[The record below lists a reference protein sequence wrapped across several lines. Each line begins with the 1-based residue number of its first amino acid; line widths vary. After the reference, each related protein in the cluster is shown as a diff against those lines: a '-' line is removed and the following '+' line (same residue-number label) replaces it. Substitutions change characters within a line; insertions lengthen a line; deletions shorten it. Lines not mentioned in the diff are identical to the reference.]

1 LASKNLNLYQK
12 KAMQKL
18 FIVLISIIFFQS
30 KTNAQSAD
38 LKSLGYIVLD
48 STKGASLYKKNLEFN
63 GLNSIIILQVIDI
76 QQVKIEQLASIPHGG
91 VQPEG
96 LYLNQKNLS
105 KSPFF
110 KMYAYQNAIKQA
122 QKRFEKKMWGL
133 MNAAFFEQYGDST
146 QIAFP
151 LKINGKIVTTGSS
164 PYGPQRNPKKEYYKN
179 TTLKAL
185 VWNETTVS
193 IENYNTETGEPLTDQ
208 KIKNALVSYDY
219 KDHPAKALYGDTPN
233 RYHVLGTKNNHL
245 YMLTVDKTSLENA
258 AQQLRALGIS
268 GDIMTIDGGVSV
280 FIFNQKKGVLAL
292 PSNKEKKL
300 PHYLVF
306 VKK

>member
-1 LASKNLNLYQK
+1 MKKLVVLLIVSILFLTKTIAQFAELKASG
-12 KAMQKL
+12 
-18 FIVLISIIFFQS
+18 F
-30 KTNAQSAD
+30 
-38 LKSLGYIVLD
+38 IVLD
-48 STKGASLYKKNLEFN
+48 SIKGASLYKKSIKTN
-63 GLNSIIILQVIDI
+63 GENTDYFLQVIDI
-76 QQVKIEQLASIPHGG
+76 QQVRIEQLASTPHGG
-91 VQPEG
+91 QQPEG
-96 LYLNQKNLS
+96 LYLDKKELS
-105 KSPFF
+105 RSPFF
-110 KMYAYQNAIKQA
+110 KMYVYENAIKQT
-122 QKRFEKKMWGL
+122 QKRFEKNAWGL

-164 PYGPQRNPKKEYYKN
+164 PYGPQKSPKKAYYKT

-185 VWNETTVS
+185 VWNDTMITIKRYS
-193 IENYNTETGEPLTDQ
+193 TETGSPLTDGQ
-208 KIKNALVSYDY
+208 VKNAIVSYDY

-233 RYHVLGTKNNHL
+233 RYHALGTKNNHL

-258 AQQLRALGIS
+258 AQQLRTLGIS
-268 GDIMTIDGGVSV
+268 SDIMTIDGGVSV
-280 FIFNQKKGVLAL
+280 FVFNQKKGILAL

>member
-1 LASKNLNLYQK
+1 
-12 KAMQKL
+12 MQKMRKFIFFL
-18 FIVLISIIFFQS
+18 IFIVVL
-30 KTNAQSAD
+30 KAD
-38 LKSLGYIVLD
+38 LGAQFTEIKASGFIVLD
-48 STKGASLYKKNLEFN
+48 SVKGASLYKKSIKTN
-63 GLNSIIILQVIDI
+63 GESTDYFLQIIDI
-76 QQVKIEQLASIPHGG
+76 QQVRIEQLASTPHVGH
-91 VQPEG
+91 QPEG
-96 LYLNQKNLS
+96 LYLEKKELS
-105 KSPFF
+105 RSPFF
-110 KMYAYQNAIKQA
+110 KMYAYENAIKQT
-122 QKRFEKKMWGL
+122 QKRFEKKVWGL

-164 PYGPQRNPKKEYYKN
+164 PYGPQKIPKKEYYKA
-179 TTLKAL
+179 TTLRAL
-185 VWNETTVS
+185 VWNDTMIT
-193 IENYNTETGEPLTDQ
+193 IKNYSTETGSPLTDGHV
-208 KIKNALVSYDY
+208 KNAIVSYDY

-258 AQQLRALGIS
+258 AQQLKTLGIS
-268 GDIMTIDGGVSV
+268 SDIMTIDGGVSV
-280 FIFNQKKGVLAL
+280 FIFNQKKGILAL